1 MQGASS
7 RSAWKQLDDLF
18 RFGVAGQIGDEEL
31 LSRFVSIG
39 RRDRGEPA
47 EVAEAAFAALVDR
60 YGSMVLG
67 VCRRVLGDRHEAEDA
82 FQATFLVLARKA
94 GSIARREQLA
104 NWLYGVAC
112 RTALDARART
122 RRRKVRER
130 KAHAMSPTESPANNQ
145 VDLDELRS
153 ILDEELSRLPEAYR
167 VAVVL
172 CELEGLSRYAAAQRL
187 GIPEGTLSS
196 RLARAKD
203 LLRRHLAGR
212 GLAPSATTLDA
223 ALEPEARAILI
234 PPALAGSTIQAAA
247 RVAAGAALTEVS
259 STSVVSLTQGVLKAM
274 LIAKFQGLVLGLTSA
289 LVVTTGIGVL
299 AQDPAPSEGDRLS
312 ALERKL
318 DRILERMGSSRD
330 DRTPSPAAE
339 GTPRPAPSPHPAPRP
354 SPSADLILPQPPHPP
369 APAVMA
375 PVPGTPPLRPYRRCL
390 RLPPLRPY
398 RPLICSWNPAPSVS
412 HSPLKAD
419 SRRRSPRG
427 LMRSK
432 SGSPN
437 SNNASAISSAVSP
450 GPFLRAARPGG
461 I

>member
-1 MQGASS
+1 MQGVSP
-7 RSAWKQLDDLF
+7 RGAWKQLDDLF

-47 EVAEAAFAALVDR
+47 EAAEAAFAALVDR

-67 VCRRVLGDRHEAEDA
+67 VCRRVLGDQHEAEDA

-112 RTALDARART
+112 RTALDARARA

-130 KAHAMSPTESPANNQ
+130 KAHAMSPAEIPASNA

-153 ILDEELSRLPEAYR
+153 ILDEELSRLPEAFR
-167 VAVVL
+167 GAVVL

-196 RLARAKD
+196 RLARAKE
-203 LLRRHLAGR
+203 LLRRRLAGR
-212 GLAPSATTLDA
+212 GLAPSCTTLDA

-234 PPALAGSTIQAAA
+234 PPSLAGSTIQAAA

-274 LIAKFQGLVLGLTSA
+274 LIAKFKGLVLGLTSA

-299 AQDPAPSEGDRLS
+299 AQDPGPSEGDRLS

-318 DRILERMGSSRD
+318 DRSSREWVALEATVHHW
-330 DRTPSPAAE
+330 RTQPMERLAQDHVLTLLPCRAR
-339 GTPRPAPSPHPAPRP
+339 PRMSTR
-354 SPSADLILPQPPHPP
+354 
-369 APAVMA
+369 
-375 PVPGTPPLRPYRRCL
+375 L
-390 RLPPLRPY
+390 RLF
-398 RPLICSWNPAPSVS
+398 
-412 HSPLKAD
+412 
-419 SRRRSPRG
+419 SRRRPR
-427 LMRSK
+427 
-432 SGSPN
+432 
-437 SNNASAISSAVSP
+437 
-450 GPFLRAARPGG
+450 
-461 I
+461 